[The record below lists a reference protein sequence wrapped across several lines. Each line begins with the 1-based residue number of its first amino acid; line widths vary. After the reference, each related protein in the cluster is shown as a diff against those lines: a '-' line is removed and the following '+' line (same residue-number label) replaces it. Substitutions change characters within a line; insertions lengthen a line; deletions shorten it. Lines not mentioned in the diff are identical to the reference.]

1 MEIQE
6 IKEELKD
13 SLQKIL
19 AYADCDKKLEEAFA
33 KSLISYKRLSQKSS
47 SDDAARILR
56 HELTGLFY
64 KLYEKVF
71 GTFVK
76 TGKLPVVIRM
86 FLEFGYVD
94 EELAGMENAVYL
106 YQLVEQLPTNPGEGV
121 YSLFQWLVAVYA
133 GKKEPSRNELDM
145 DYREYLR
152 EEKRMRR
159 ISPEEEEA
167 LLKNN
172 LSRVNFEIR
181 NMFISV
187 NKITFGQPTTFC
199 PVFSKHTVLKSLSSS
214 LVTAEKVKAILD
226 KIRSIDFGVFY
237 RDTLYSNPDRGLNG
251 LMIKTEVLPDVIL
264 LPNVGSRGVM
274 WQEIEG
280 RKRDTPGR
288 LMCSMFHVEDLE
300 KTFMELAGDFRWEMC
315 KRIQGGRWNDLSE
328 PSLTSEYCDYVQF
341 FKRNRELSS
350 DTKEKIKMQMGRAR
364 NNYRQMFVG
373 DYVQWLRY
381 ESTGSPRLNKVVRQ
395 ILAVYCPFSA
405 AVRNKVA
412 VNPLFKEPIEK
423 YTIIHSKEVHKITLL
438 CKKMET
444 TGGVPAELAE
454 YLRFLEG

>member
-76 TGKLPVVIRM
+76 DRKASVVIRM

-159 ISPEEEEA
+159 ISPEEE
-167 LLKNN
+167 
-172 LSRVNFEIR
+172 
-181 NMFISV
+181 
-187 NKITFGQPTTFC
+187 
-199 PVFSKHTVLKSLSSS
+199 
-214 LVTAEKVKAILD
+214 
-226 KIRSIDFGVFY
+226 
-237 RDTLYSNPDRGLNG
+237 
-251 LMIKTEVLPDVIL
+251 
-264 LPNVGSRGVM
+264 GS
-274 WQEIEG
+274 
-280 RKRDTPGR
+280 
-288 LMCSMFHVEDLE
+288 
-300 KTFMELAGDFRWEMC
+300 
-315 KRIQGGRWNDLSE
+315 
-328 PSLTSEYCDYVQF
+328 TSEKQ
-341 FKRNRELSS
+341 S
-350 DTKEKIKMQMGRAR
+350 
-364 NNYRQMFVG
+364 
-373 DYVQWLRY
+373 
-381 ESTGSPRLNKVVRQ
+381 
-395 ILAVYCPFSA
+395 
-405 AVRNKVA
+405 
-412 VNPLFKEPIEK
+412 
-423 YTIIHSKEVHKITLL
+423 
-438 CKKMET
+438 
-444 TGGVPAELAE
+444 VPCE
-454 YLRFLEG
+454 F